1 MTGRITN
8 KFVFNFLFVQTSFE
22 LHNHLFQFFAQLSRF
37 FEWSKVIKLQFCC
50 KFEVRYTTFFSG
62 FITVLRFD
70 KIQIN
75 NFM

>member
-22 LHNHLFQFFAQLSRF
+22 LHNNLFQFFAQLSRF

-50 KFEVRYTTFFSG
+50 KFEVRYTTIFFC
-62 FITVLRFD
+62 FITVLRFEL
-70 KIQIN
+70 IQMN
-75 NFM
+75 YYM